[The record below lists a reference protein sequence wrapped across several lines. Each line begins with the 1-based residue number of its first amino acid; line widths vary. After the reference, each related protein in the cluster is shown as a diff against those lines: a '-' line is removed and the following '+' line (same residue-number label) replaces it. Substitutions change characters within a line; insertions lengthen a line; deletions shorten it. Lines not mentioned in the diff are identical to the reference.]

1 MLLFICNAPT
11 LRCKSQDFNTSHV
24 TLYLLTSSHAL
35 FIMLFQYITCYS
47 LSIDFFEHSDNLL
60 EFQYI
65 SCYSLSCSIYR
76 ICNSDGMVSI
86 HLMLLFIRPDH
97 SSSSILLSFQ
107 YISCYSL
114 SRLRRSGCTNG
125 LSFNTSHVTLYLNF
139 IPAYYLTSSFQ
150 YISCYSLSYCTTA
163 PCTVDLP
170 FQYISCYSLSGMVC
184 SKCYSCSVSIHLMLL
199 FVGSAI
205 WR

>member
-65 SCYSLSCSIYR
+65 SCYSLSTLLTSFAFCSP
-76 ICNSDGMVSI
+76 VSI
-86 HLMLLFIRPDH
+86 HLMLLFIGKKHPGRVH
-97 SSSSILLSFQ
+97 RCLVSIHLMLL
-107 YISCYSL
+107 
-114 SRLRRSGCTNG
+114 
-125 LSFNTSHVTLYLNF
+125 F
-139 IPAYYLTSSFQ
+139 IKEQAEKTYTE
-150 YISCYSLSYCTTA
+150 
-163 PCTVDLP
+163 TV
-170 FQYISCYSLSGMVC
+170 FQYISCYSLSGSPIPC
-184 SKCYSCSVSIHLMLL
+184 SSHSFRFNTSHVTLYRRALQLL
-199 FVGSAI
+199 LKKG
-205 WR
+205 